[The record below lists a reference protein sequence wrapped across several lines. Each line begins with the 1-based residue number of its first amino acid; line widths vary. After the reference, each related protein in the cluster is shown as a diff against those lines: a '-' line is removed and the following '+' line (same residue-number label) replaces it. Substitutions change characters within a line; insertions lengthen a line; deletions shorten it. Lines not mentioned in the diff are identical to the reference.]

1 MIRKIDSRA
10 ALMQWFGRMNGS
22 EALAN
27 PVADRDEPVDR
38 RTLDFEG
45 DLLQERNILNNP
57 TRTDG
62 QGPNLEA
69 EPFR

>member
-45 DLLQERNILNNP
+45 DLLQERNI
-57 TRTDG
+57 
-62 QGPNLEA
+62 
-69 EPFR
+69 